1 MDTTVQ
7 SSLVNH
13 PYTSELRDSGY
24 SNNLYPSKMS
34 SAWLDKCYGSD
45 MKRTEY
51 RLQYNT
57 RKAIQYTGPTFNTGF
72 LKQKE
77 HNYKYTEYSKEVYLL
92 FSLDKFKLLYNIS
105 KIIYFEY
112 R

>member
-13 PYTSELRDSGY
+13 PYTSDLRDSGY
-24 SNNLYPSKMS
+24 SNNLVPSKMS
-34 SAWLDKCYGSD
+34 SAWLNKCYESD

-77 HNYKYTEYSKEVYLL
+77 HNYKYT
-92 FSLDKFKLLYNIS
+92 
-105 KIIYFEY
+105 
-112 R
+112 